1 MGLEGQVRCRCI
13 QDGRAN
19 PDPFPERLTW
29 DEALEP
35 ALTGKP
41 TLEQWLVHDRWFKES
56 CPHSG
61 YLAEERLGNI
71 SAIAH
76 IRELLSRVTG
86 ERTRHLPILQS
97 RVVYSGSHSGDYL
110 SSDTSAGLFD
120 EVEEAEKFNDSWDA
134 GDREFFASVRRLGEA
149 SIERRN
155 PIVF

>member
-1 MGLEGQVRCRCI
+1 MGLDGQVRCRCI
-13 QDGRAN
+13 QDGLAK
-19 PDPFPERLTW
+19 PHPFPERLTL

-35 ALTGKP
+35 VLTGKP
-41 TLEQWLVHDRWFKES
+41 TLEEWLVHEGWFKES

-61 YLAEERLGNI
+61 YLAEQRLGNI

-76 IRELLSRVTG
+76 IRELLSSVRGQHTW
-86 ERTRHLPILQS
+86 HFPILQS
-97 RVVYSGSHSGDYL
+97 RVVHSGSQSGDYL
-110 SSDTSAGLFD
+110 SSDKSAGLLN

-134 GDREFFASVRRLGEA
+134 CDREFFASVRRLCEA